1 MRWAMPSAIA
11 VLPTPGSPISTGL
24 FFVRRDSTSI
34 VCSISDS
41 RPITGSIRSSR
52 AIAVRSV
59 LYSSI
64 VGVSDGG
71 CPAAPAPGP
80 PPAAACC
87 SVSGVTRASRSCRPA
102 ADSGL
107 TASANSRCSGP
118 M

>member
-11 VLPTPGSPISTGL
+11 VLPTPGSPMSTGL

-59 LYSSI
+59 LNSSR

-71 CPAAPAPGP
+71 CPPAAPGP
-80 PPAAACC
+80 PPAAASCR
-87 SVSGVTRASRSCRPA
+87 VSGVTRASRNCRPA